1 MLSWHFFNVKIK
13 NFIIILMILTL
24 PFATCAISIHD
35 VTAGVKT
42 RRVFQDRD

>member
-1 MLSWHFFNVKIK
+1 MLRWHFFNVKIK

-24 PFATCAISIHD
+24 PFATCVISVSD
-35 VTAGVKT
+35 VMAGTKT